1 MNERGI
7 VIVGA
12 GAAGMGAA
20 AALRADGFKG
30 PVALING
37 EPHQPYNRT
46 MVNKA
51 VLSGLLTVE
60 QIAQPGAHA
69 LEADLI
75 QARAAAVDM
84 KNSVLVLDDGRSL
97 PYAALIAATGSA
109 PRPDDRILAAP
120 NRLFHLHTA
129 ADAARLRRQLGKSM
143 ASVTVTV
150 LGAGFIGAET
160 ASFLAGAG
168 ARVHLVARSA
178 TPLAAALGTSIAQKI
193 AELHRL
199 NVNAYF
205 GQDVAELSAE
215 PAYMRARLSNGH
227 VLESDLVVIAH
238 GTVPSSAWITEG
250 DQGISVDSRLRALGH
265 RDVYAAGAVALH
277 TVSGGEQY
285 RIDHWDA
292 ALAQG
297 AHAARTVLH
306 DLTGAPD
313 PGPYTPDTGFTLTV
327 HGHTA
332 AAYGTVLPGSQEQQH
347 ETGAKDS
354 VLTSFHD
361 RDGAMTG
368 VAGLDAFPELLA
380 ARSGITA
387 RVDRAESL
395 AGERTR

>member
-12 GAAGMGAA
+12 GAAGMSAA
-20 AALRADGFKG
+20 TTLRADGFKG

-60 QIAQPGAHA
+60 QITQPGAHA
-69 LEADLI
+69 LEADLM

-120 NRLFHLHTA
+120 KRLFHLHTA
-129 ADAARLRRQLGKSM
+129 TDAARLRRQLGKSM
-143 ASVTVTV
+143 ASATVTV

-160 ASFLAGAG
+160 ASFLAEGG
-168 ARVHLVARSA
+168 ARVHLISRSA
-178 TPLAAALGTSIAQKI
+178 TPLAAALGTPIAQQI

-199 NVNAYF
+199 NVNTYF
-205 GQDVAELSAE
+205 GQDIAELSAE
-215 PAYMRARLSNGH
+215 PAYMRARLSNGQ
-227 VLESDLVVIAH
+227 VLESDLVVIAY

-250 DQGISVDSRLRALGH
+250 DQGISVDSRLRALSH
-265 RDVYAAGAVALH
+265 ERVYAAGGVALH
-277 TVSGGEQY
+277 TTSVGQLY

-292 ALAQG
+292 AVAQG
-297 AHAARTVLH
+297 AHAGRTVLH
-306 DLTGAPD
+306 DLTGQPD

-327 HGHTA
+327 HGRTA
-332 AAYGTVLPGSQEQQH
+332 AAYGTVLPGSQEEQH
-347 ETGAKDS
+347 ETGDPQA

-387 RVDRAESL
+387 RVDRAEYL
-395 AGERTR
+395 ADERTR